1 MDSEFINL
9 TPENLADEHLCCII
23 RTKKPH
29 PGVEAKRRWLSERL
43 KEGHVFRKLNVKGC
57 IFIEYAP
64 LETAWVPIVGDHFY
78 YIYCLWV
85 QGAPKGCGYGHQ
97 LMEYCIQDA
106 KAQGKS
112 GICMLGAAK
121 QKNWL
126 SDQKFAKKYGFETVD
141 TTSDGYELLSLSF
154 DGTHPQFSPTVK
166 QETAEKGLIIYYDH
180 QCPYIL
186 QRIEK
191 LQAFCADKN
200 ISANFICVDSLETAK
215 TLPCVFN
222 NWAAFYNGKFVTV
235 NQLDGAA
242 VEKII
247 TQSDRT
253 KHKMSGKA

>member
-23 RTKKPH
+23 RTQKPH
-29 PGVEAKRRWLSERL
+29 PGVEAKRQWLSERL
-43 KEGHVFRKLNVKGC
+43 KEGHVFRKLNVNGC
-57 IFIEYAP
+57 VFIEYAP

-85 QGAPKGCGYGHQ
+85 QGAPKGCGYGRQ
-97 LMEYCIQDA
+97 LMEYCIHDA
-106 KAQGKS
+106 KAHGKS
-112 GICMLGAAK
+112 GICMLGAVK

-141 TTSDGYELLSLSF
+141 TTPDGYELLSLSF
-154 DGTHPQFSPTVK
+154 DGTHPQFAPTVK
-166 QETAEKGLIIYYDH
+166 QETAENGLIIYYDY

-215 TLPCVFN
+215 NLPCVFN
-222 NWAAFYNGKFVTV
+222 NWAALYDGKFVTV

-253 KHKMSGKA
+253 KHKISGK